1 MKVLKDRLEEVKD
14 LRRQRGQTN
23 DPNSSLR
30 LLNANLSEIHQEE
43 IQHSSM
49 NRMDPI
55 EEQFIDF
62 VGQNEAGRVNISNIE
77 KLNPQTQ
84 LPPSSALKN
93 EFSVSIKEAEEDEVV
108 AMLEN

>member
-1 MKVLKDRLEEVKD
+1 M
-14 LRRQRGQTN
+14 
-23 DPNSSLR
+23 
-30 LLNANLSEIHQEE
+30 
-43 IQHSSM
+43 
-49 NRMDPI
+49 
-55 EEQFIDF
+55 
-62 VGQNEAGRVNISNIE
+62 GQNEAGRVNISNIE